1 MSDPAAALKLD
12 SKQRKE
18 LEEMVR
24 LGKAR
29 SKVLLRAK
37 ILLLASQ
44 GISNRKIAKMC
55 DTSRPTVY
63 LWRGRFKQ
71 FGAAAVIGKRMGRR
85 PGAKNKKRSKPDAT
99 KNADVA

>member
-1 MSDPAAALKLD
+1 MSDPAAPLKLD
-12 SKQRKE
+12 TKERKE

-29 SKVLLRAK
+29 PKVLLRAK
-37 ILLLASQ
+37 ILLFASQ

-63 LWRGRFKQ
+63 LWRGRFKE
-71 FGAAAVIGKRMGRR
+71 FGAAAVVGKRIGRR
-85 PGAKNKKRSKPDAT
+85 PGTKNKRRRKP
-99 KNADVA
+99 N